1 MVISGPLCLR
11 SGEKP
16 FNINSIFINILRYKR
31 MDYSFL
37 LMSSSQTVISTCIKP
52 WPKGGSFCIELHS
65 TRNEFA
71 LYSEL
76 RELGDI
82 IL

>member
-1 MVISGPLCLR
+1 
-11 SGEKP
+11 
-16 FNINSIFINILRYKR
+16 
-31 MDYSFL
+31 MDSSFL
-37 LMSSSQTVISTCIKP
+37 LMSSRQTVISTCMKP